1 MKKTMTF
8 LTMITLVSSLVLT
21 TSCKKDKSEDPVP
34 AAPTNTTGGG
44 GNTTGGGGNTTG
56 GGGTV
61 VTNQAPTISNATYN
75 GSNMITVDASDIDGT
90 VSKVE
95 FINGGI
101 VVGTDDTAP
110 FEFNTSSLSP
120 GTYNNFQSKATDDK
134 GAFTTYNINSFD
146 VTGNTPKDIT
156 TAIMNKYVGR
166 PLDSNPSGLYFKS
179 NGTVS
184 TGVNN
189 VNFWGG
195 SCTSGTWV
203 VNSDGTM
210 TISNSCNNG
219 TNHYTVEI
227 VSSSG
232 ALKLTNINN
241 TSYVWG
247 GR

>member
-1 MKKTMTF
+1 MTF

-34 AAPTNTTGGG
+34 AVPNTGGGTGG
-44 GNTTGGGGNTTG
+44 GNTT
-56 GGGTV
+56 
-61 VTNQAPTISNATYN
+61 NQAPIINTATYN
-75 GSNMITVDASDIDGT
+75 GSNMITVDASDNDGT
-90 VSKVE
+90 VSQVE
-95 FINGGI
+95 FIDGGN
-101 VVGTDDTAP
+101 VVATDYSAP
-110 FEFNTSSLSP
+110 FEFNTSNLSS
-120 GTYNNFQSKATDDK
+120 GTYNNFQVKATDDK
-134 GAFTTYNINSFD
+134 GATTTVSVPSFNI
-146 VTGNTPKDIT
+146 TGNTPKDIT

-219 TNHYTVEI
+219 TNDYTVEI